1 MVSVTGATQ
10 TQAVREYFEV
20 CADTLVLH
28 DVDVDVDVYVYVYVY
43 VHVHAHVHVH
53 VHVSVPE

>member
-1 MVSVTGATQ
+1 MGLETTPTTH

-20 CADTLVLH
+20 GADTLVLH
-28 DVDVDVDVYVYVYVY
+28 DVDVDVDVNVYVYV
-43 VHVHAHVHVH
+43 HVHVH